1 MLPPAL
7 FVKTQG
13 LALLLPSKARKE
25 DKATD
30 VGQGELQWPL
40 HVIKTHRKCA
50 SSKRSLAGNGNGWDF
65 RLCPGMVVTSVS
77 AK

>member
-13 LALLLPSKARKE
+13 LALLLPSKARRE

-30 VGQGELQWPL
+30 VGKGELQWPL
-40 HVIKTHRKCA
+40 RMVKSVPAPREA
-50 SSKRSLAGNGNGWDF
+50 WLEM
-65 RLCPGMVVTSVS
+65 GMDGTSDS
-77 AK
+77 AQAW